1 MGEIEKKK
9 LLMVDDEKSIG
20 MIIEVNLGK
29 LFEIIKLENGSD
41 AYDYLLAGNQVD
53 CMIVDLFMPEMDGLT
68 FIKEVRKLPH
78 LKETP
83 IIMLSGETSSNSK
96 IDSLSAGADDYV
108 TKPFNPKELEL
119 RLTKLVERK

>member
-1 MGEIEKKK
+1 MGETQKRK

-29 LFEIIKLENGSD
+29 DFEIVKLENGSD
-41 AYDYLLAGNQVD
+41 AFDYLLAGNHVD

-68 FIKEVRKLPH
+68 FIKEVRKLAH
-78 LKETP
+78 LKHVP
-83 IIMLSGETSSNSK
+83 ILMLSGESSSNSK

-119 RLTKLVERK
+119 RLNKLLGRK